1 MELRQLRYY
10 IFAAKTLNFTE
21 AAKLSNISQ
30 STLSQQIKQ
39 LEIELGTSLFNRIGK
54 RVMLSEA
61 GRSFLPF
68 AEKTLYDAENGVQ
81 MLRDMGNLRTGRL
94 RIGVTYGL
102 SPVLTQALKRF
113 CRLYPDM
120 SVEVVYRKASE
131 LLELL
136 HSSELDFALSFN
148 LLNPDSQIE
157 EQSLFTT
164 DLCVVVGENHPLAS
178 NTRISPVILPD
189 YPLVVPS
196 KGINA
201 RHQFDDFLRSQNLQ
215 ITPQIEI
222 NEIYTLL
229 QLVKT
234 GQWISVLAKALV
246 REQSNLV
253 AIPFDRSYIPMKATL
268 LTLKDVYQRAAVRTF
283 IRILRESSQ
292 RI

>member
-21 AAKLSNISQ
+21 AARLSNISQ

-39 LEIELGTSLFNRIGK
+39 LETELRTSLFNRIGK

-81 MLRDMGNLRTGRL
+81 MLRDMENLRIGRL

-102 SPVLTQALKRF
+102 SPVLTKTMEKF
-113 CRLYPDM
+113 CRLYPDV
-120 SVEVVYRKASE
+120 SVEIVYRKSFE

-136 HSSELDFALSFN
+136 RSGELDFALSFN
-148 LLNPDSQIE
+148 LLEPDIMVE
-157 EQSLFTT
+157 EQHLFTT
-164 DLCVVVGENHPLAS
+164 NLCVVVKENHPLAS
-178 NTRISPVILPD
+178 KIRVSPTVLTD

-201 RHQFDDFLRSQNLQ
+201 RHQLDDFLRSQDLR
-215 ITPQIEI
+215 IMPQIEI
-222 NEIYTLL
+222 NELYTLL

-234 GQWISVLAKALV
+234 GQWISVLPKVLV
-246 REQSNLV
+246 LNQTNLA
-253 AIPFDRSYIPMKATL
+253 AIPFERNDIPMKASIL
-268 LTLKDVYQRAAVRTF
+268 SLKDSYKRTAVRTF
-283 IRILRESSQ
+283 IHILRELS
-292 RI
+292 